1 MDAAATVS
9 SLMDKMKALLDNK
22 EVITPERLKRK
33 IRSYIKD
40 LNDGHELLTKQI
52 TPTDGLDSKL
62 LRCAYEVEDIIDSF
76 VLRAG
81 LQRQRMLT
89 KMRSVIP
96 ILVST
101 WCQNRLSDE
110 LKEPMECLKKLLLK
124 DDQDT
129 GRSHGTAEPSASEEH
144 QARAN
149 EESTSHGQDADS
161 AGPSIS
167 DEQKIS
173 STTEQSNSDE
183 QPVSTARTSIADE
196 QVDPAKPSFPG
207 EQVSHSNGAGPT
219 NSNEHAV
226 SDDQRVFE
234 GQPAHAVDSNNLE
247 TKANAP
253 DGQSTQTPGPST
265 VSGKK
270 QAQTVAPQQWAN
282 ISNRLDEELEFVGLN
297 DQVELIEATLKR
309 QKLRF
314 LISVV
319 GAAGSGKTTI
329 VRTIYNKKEI
339 VQSFQYRAWVH
350 VSKEFSEKDL
360 LIDMLKQ
367 ATTIKDEEKLP
378 LEKLQ
383 ERVRDVLISR
393 RCLIV
398 LDDVQTSDV
407 QNLLKNT
414 FINSLNGSRVILTV
428 RDRKII
434 DAIDAEGKFSLEL
447 RRLTSPESLELFS
460 KRVRTDNRS
469 EIPKMEQ
476 IIDKKC
482 QGLPLAIVVLAG
494 LLSTKEPSNWS
505 KVIERINFSDDP
517 SKAVLTLAYQDLPPH
532 LKPCLLYLGLFPKER
547 VIPIRRLFRLWEAE
561 GLVKCSNQGS
571 PEEVSPEKYFEDLV
585 KRNMI
590 EVARWRLDGSPITSR
605 APGILHDNVFPDA
618 ADSGFFSVHPT
629 TPTPTPTPSS
639 DVSTPFLRRAAVY
652 TDISKFQDEDLKH
665 LRSYISFNNRKGDTP
680 ADEVNKL
687 LQKIID
693 MDGFALITVLDLEHV
708 YKPVLSDQVIGKL
721 LFLKYLGLR
730 WTFLDS
736 IPKSVGDLPR
746 LETLDVKHT
755 NITCLPKSIW
765 NSKKLQHL
773 YMNNI
778 HLDVPIRKQL
788 PHESPANLV
797 TLRGLLIGRK
807 RPSKDW
813 LNGLKGL
820 RTLALTCHI
829 ESLQEIIVPWIS
841 ESLTNLRSL
850 KLRSINEFSR
860 PSSLPLQIMSDNQS
874 LSELYLTGSLPPEI
888 GVTQLP
894 QTLKM
899 LSLAVSKLEHDPM
912 PDLGKLPN
920 LNILRLFARSYLGKE
935 MTCQSKGFPAL
946 RVLKLWM
953 LEELEKWT
961 VPEDS
966 MPLLRELE
974 IRCCENLRETDGWQR
989 LSSSLKEL
997 ILTNMPPTLV
1007 KDINKREEWDKVRI
1021 TVNTWDFDPLPLDT
1035 AKA

>member
-89 KMRSVIP
+89 KMRSVTP

-144 QARAN
+144 QARTN

-629 TPTPTPTPSS
+629 TPTPTPTPTPSS

-788 PHESPANLV
+788 PHESPPNLV
-797 TLRGLLIGRK
+797 TLRG
-807 RPSKDW
+807 S
-813 LNGLKGL
+813 
-820 RTLALTCHI
+820 
-829 ESLQEIIVPWIS
+829 
-841 ESLTNLRSL
+841 
-850 KLRSINEFSR
+850 
-860 PSSLPLQIMSDNQS
+860 
-874 LSELYLTGSLPPEI
+874 
-888 GVTQLP
+888 
-894 QTLKM
+894 
-899 LSLAVSKLEHDPM
+899 
-912 PDLGKLPN
+912 PN
-920 LNILRLFARSYLGKE
+920 RQK
-935 MTCQSKGFPAL
+935 
-946 RVLKLWM
+946 
-953 LEELEKWT
+953 
-961 VPEDS
+961 
-966 MPLLRELE
+966 
-974 IRCCENLRETDGWQR
+974 
-989 LSSSLKEL
+989 
-997 ILTNMPPTLV
+997 
-1007 KDINKREEWDKVRI
+1007 
-1021 TVNTWDFDPLPLDT
+1021 
-1035 AKA
+1035 KA

>member
-1 MDAAATVS
+1 M
-9 SLMDKMKALLDNK
+9 
-22 EVITPERLKRK
+22 
-33 IRSYIKD
+33 
-40 LNDGHELLTKQI
+40 
-52 TPTDGLDSKL
+52 
-62 LRCAYEVEDIIDSF
+62 
-76 VLRAG
+76 
-81 LQRQRMLT
+81 
-89 KMRSVIP
+89 
-96 ILVST
+96 
-101 WCQNRLSDE
+101 
-110 LKEPMECLKKLLLK
+110 
-124 DDQDT
+124 
-129 GRSHGTAEPSASEEH
+129 
-144 QARAN
+144 
-149 EESTSHGQDADS
+149 GQ
-161 AGPSIS
+161 
-167 DEQKIS
+167 
-173 STTEQSNSDE
+173 
-183 QPVSTARTSIADE
+183 
-196 QVDPAKPSFPG
+196 
-207 EQVSHSNGAGPT
+207 GPT
-219 NSNEHAV
+219 NSNEHV
-226 SDDQRVFE
+226 LSDDQRVSE
-234 GQPAHAVDSNNLE
+234 GQPAHAVDSSNLE
-247 TKANAP
+247 TIANAP

-297 DQVELIEATLKR
+297 DQVKELIEATLKR
-309 QKLRF
+309 QKLSF

-329 VRTIYNKKEI
+329 
-339 VQSFQYRAWVH
+339 
-350 VSKEFSEKDL
+350 EFSEKDL
-360 LIDMLKQ
+360 LIDILKQ
-367 ATTIKDEEKLP
+367 VTAIKDEEKLP
-378 LEKLQ
+378 PEKLQ

-447 RRLTSPESLELFS
+447 RKLTSPESLELFS

-476 IIDKKC
+476 IIDEKC
-482 QGLPLAIVVLAG
+482 LGLPLAIVVLAG

-590 EVARWRLDGSPITSR
+590 DVARWRLDGSPITSR

-629 TPTPTPTPSS
+629 TPTPTPSS

-788 PHESPANLV
+788 PDESPAQSCHFTGAPN
-797 TLRGLLIGRK
+797 RQK
-807 RPSKDW
+807 
-813 LNGLKGL
+813 KG
-820 RTLALTCHI
+820 
-829 ESLQEIIVPWIS
+829 P
-841 ESLTNLRSL
+841 
-850 KLRSINEFSR
+850 
-860 PSSLPLQIMSDNQS
+860 
-874 LSELYLTGSLPPEI
+874 
-888 GVTQLP
+888 
-894 QTLKM
+894 M

-966 MPLLRELE
+966 MPRLRELE
-974 IRCCENLRETDGWQR
+974 IRRCEKPETKLMVG
-989 LSSSLKEL
+989 SG
-997 ILTNMPPTLV
+997 
-1007 KDINKREEWDKVRI
+1007 
-1021 TVNTWDFDPLPLDT
+1021 
-1035 AKA
+1035 